1 MLKKRLSDAW
11 WLPAV
16 ALSVLLLVLPADAQ
30 SIILHLKNGD
40 RLSGKFISESTN
52 SVKLTNSLLGA
63 IEVPLTEISR
73 RESLAA
79 PIVVTPP
86 TNVPALAS
94 TGPSTNTPAAAK
106 PAGTNVVAAT
116 TNAVVAAPAP
126 KPPLSPANPEATPI
140 ASTPSYWKH
149 DLRFGLNLRYA
160 TKDSHEFLTILKST
174 YGKQPFRHIFDVNF
188 KYGRLEGALAANSL
202 AASEKTEYQLTPRSY
217 VFNLIGGGYDEIR
230 KIDYQFEVG
239 PGFGVELLKLTNFV
253 WKGEMGFNFQQQNRA
268 DDTRQNSY
276 SLRIAEIFAWR
287 VWDKLTADLKAEFFP
302 NLDEFGEYRL
312 RIESTLRYP
321 VSNRLSLNLDVIDLY
336 DTRPPADVSK
346 NDLQIRSTIGVTF

>member
-16 ALSVLLLVLPADAQ
+16 LLIVLLASFRAAGQ
-30 SIILHLKNGD
+30 SIIIHLKNGD
-40 RLSGKFISESTN
+40 RVSGQILSEGGN
-52 SVKLTNSLLGA
+52 SLKLTNRFLGSVE
-63 IEVPLTEISR
+63 IPLAEISR
-73 RESLAA
+73 REVITETGTDETRKGTAA
-79 PIVVTPP
+79 VS
-86 TNVPALAS
+86 A
-94 TGPSTNTPAAAK
+94 PSTNIVV
-106 PAGTNVVAAT
+106 GTNIVVIT
-116 TNAVVAAPAP
+116 TNAPPPAPPP
-126 KPPLSPANPEATPI
+126 KPPLTPANPEATPI
-140 ASTPSYWKH
+140 ATTPSHWKH

-174 YGKQPFRHIFDVNF
+174 YGKAPFRHIFDVNF
-188 KYGRLEGALAANSL
+188 KYGRVEGALSANSL
-202 AASEKTEYQLTPRSY
+202 TASEKTEYQLTPKSY

-230 KIDYQFEVG
+230 RIDSQYEVG

-276 SLRIAEIFAWR
+276 SVRIAEIFAWR

-321 VSNRLSLNLDVIDLY
+321 VSNRLSLNLDIIDLY
-336 DTRPPADVSK
+336 DTRPPADVSN